1 LTANPQQRGAVGRP
15 APRDRLVDLA
25 FRTAWSLTRRTPE
38 KAGVRAFQTVADGVW
53 RRHGARVDQLEANL
67 RRAAP
72 GAGDAAIRELSRAA
86 LRSYFRYWHEAFR
99 MPSLSPQRV
108 VDGVVTS
115 GEEPLRA
122 EFGRGGG
129 AIIAL
134 PHMANWDLAGAWA
147 CLTGMPVSTVAERL
161 QPESLYDQF
170 VRYREELGM
179 EVLPL
184 TGGARSPLPALL
196 RSLSG
201 GRLICLLADR
211 PLGASVEVSLLGE
224 RARVAAGPA
233 VVARMALVPM
243 FAATLTYEGPLMRIE
258 FSPPIE
264 PQHGRDGLV
273 SMAQETA
280 DWFSAGI
287 RRSPPDWHMMQP
299 VFTADLDAVP
309 T

>member
-1 LTANPQQRGAVGRP
+1 LTAGPQRPGATGRA

-25 FRTAWSLTRRTPE
+25 FRTAWSITRRTPE
-38 KAGVRAFQTVADGVW
+38 KAAARAFETVADGVW
-53 RRHGARVDQLEANL
+53 RRRGAGVEQLEANL

-72 GAGDAAIRELSRAA
+72 GAGETALRELSREA

-99 MPSLSPQRV
+99 MPSLSPKRV

-115 GEEPLRA
+115 GERQLRA
-122 EFGRGGG
+122 EFERGGG
-129 AIIAL
+129 GIIAL

-170 VRYREELGM
+170 VRYREGLGM
-179 EVLPL
+179 EILPL
-184 TGGARSPLPALL
+184 TGGARSPLPALR
-196 RSLSG
+196 RSLTG

-211 PLGASVEVSLLGE
+211 PLGTSVEVSLLGE

-233 VVARMALVPM
+233 VLARMAIVPM
-243 FAATLTYEGPLMRIE
+243 FAATLTYEGPLLRIE

-264 PQHGRDGLV
+264 PRQGRDGLV
-273 SMAQETA
+273 AMAQEMA

-287 RRSPPDWHMMQP
+287 RRAPRDWHMMQP
-299 VFTADLDAVP
+299 VFSADLDAVP
-309 T
+309 A

>member
-1 LTANPQQRGAVGRP
+1 
-15 APRDRLVDLA
+15 
-25 FRTAWSLTRRTPE
+25 
-38 KAGVRAFQTVADGVW
+38 
-53 RRHGARVDQLEANL
+53 
-67 RRAAP
+67 
-72 GAGDAAIRELSRAA
+72 
-86 LRSYFRYWHEAFR
+86 
-99 MPSLSPQRV
+99 MPWLSPQRI
-108 VDGVVTS
+108 VDGVVTT
-115 GEEPLRA
+115 GEGPLRA

-161 QPESLYDQF
+161 RPESLYDQF
-170 VRYREELGM
+170 VRYRERLGM

-184 TGGARSPLPALL
+184 TGGARSSLPSML

-201 GRLICLLADR
+201 GRLVCLLADR

-224 RARVAAGPA
+224 PARAAAGPA
-233 VVARMALVPM
+233 VLARMALVPM
-243 FAATLTYEGPLMRIE
+243 FAATLTYEGPLLRID

-264 PQHGRDGLV
+264 PQQGRDGLV
-273 SMAQETA
+273 AMAQETA

-287 RRSPPDWHMMQP
+287 RRAPQDWHMMQP
-299 VFTADLDAVP
+299 VFSADLAAVP